1 AALCLPVLVA
11 ARSGRRGELL
21 SFPTRRSSDLLH
33 PLLAEVRPRH
43 KVFDIACATT
53 QRDAVLLVW
62 PFLAKQPVPPILVG
76 VINPTSFAFAY
87 IFDDPRPI
95 GMFGFVVYAG
105 EQLFHILLGVLD
117 VFVARVG
124 LPEFID

>member
-76 VINPTSFAFAY
+76 VINPTSFALDRKSTRLNSSHVK
-87 IFDDPRPI
+87 IS
-95 GMFGFVVYAG
+95 YA
-105 EQLFHILLGVLD
+105 
-117 VFVARVG
+117 VFC
-124 LPEFID
+124 LKKKKLKKK